1 VGINII
7 AIVNFTY
14 QRNISGC
21 RKSLKLIKAVD
32 DLNNINL
39 LPFERN
45 RYYPGKL
52 LTSADFLS
60 EQLYVGNKRRFMN
73 SLLYGE
79 GIVCGLSVQN
89 LDDTSLMVESG
100 VAVDGQGRESV
111 LENSIVRKLSAIE
124 GYDVVNSN
132 RLVLCLA
139 YDESDIQPVY
149 AVGSSDKE
157 SGYEMNRIRE
167 SSKIFLADADSL
179 EEDKPLESS
188 FLTSATI
195 YSDSDYAVSITMPA
209 TVPSGHG
216 VNAVIRIEK
225 LSDEDKSIQLTGV
238 FGAPAFTYENNG
250 HEFNVNTPEIKL
262 ANGKIRSFSYSLTSR
277 SSDAAE
283 TIILGKP
290 EDIHL
295 KIDGEE
301 KAITDSVM
309 LHLAIVKESP
319 EYIIERELAKVSLEA
334 RSLNII
340 RDYVKL
346 AEITVERNN
355 NTAIITGVKETDV
368 KHYIPTI
375 ARDSGRREYALWFT
389 EEAETLQ
396 QSGNNEQAT
405 TSFVPLTRDPIYATG
420 ICEIPLGS
428 GDKRG
433 EVHYSGE
440 VIHGLGAGDVHV
452 DVGFECLT
460 YDAKLDKP
468 AKTTIY
474 GSPSLWEAEELPIPN
489 AELGVR
495 VLNERGSF
503 IVATRMNEQTDF
515 VVLLVRW
522 VATKLPNSENLSIV
536 QQLESDASISPML
549 PTIVVSPNE
558 SRFIDV
564 RFKNMS
570 PVALSYELTE
580 KNAGQI
586 SVDGIYTAS
595 NKEGVHEIHI
605 YSSDNPFIS
614 TYAYVVVKKKDSED
628 HD

>member
-1 VGINII
+1 
-7 AIVNFTY
+7 
-14 QRNISGC
+14 
-21 RKSLKLIKAVD
+21 
-32 DLNNINL
+32 
-39 LPFERN
+39 
-45 RYYPGKL
+45 
-52 LTSADFLS
+52 
-60 EQLYVGNKRRFMN
+60 MN

-100 VAVDGQGRESV
+100 VAVDGLGRETV

-124 GYDVVNSN
+124 GYDGVNSN
-132 RLVLCLA
+132 KLVLCLA

-149 AVGSSDKE
+149 AVGSSDVE

-179 EEDKPLESS
+179 EEEKPLESS
-188 FLTSATI
+188 FLANATI
-195 YSDSDYAVSITMPA
+195 YADADYAVSITMPA
-209 TVPSGHG
+209 TVSSGHG
-216 VNAVIRIEK
+216 VNAVIGIEK
-225 LSDEDKSIQLTGV
+225 LSDEDKSIKLTGV
-238 FGAPAFTYENNG
+238 FGAPAFTGEGGG
-250 HEFNVNTPEIKL
+250 HEFNVNIPEIKL
-262 ANGKIRSFSYSLTSR
+262 AYGKLRSFSYSLTSR
-277 SSDAAE
+277 SNDAAE

-290 EDIHL
+290 EEIHL

-301 KAITDSVM
+301 KTIADSVM

-319 EYIIERELAKVSLEA
+319 EYIIERELARISLEA
-334 RSLNII
+334 RSLNIT

-355 NTAIITGVKETDV
+355 NTAIITDVKETDV

-375 ARDSGRREYALWFT
+375 ARDSGRKEYALWFT
-389 EEAETLQ
+389 EDVAPVQQSSNSEQAET
-396 QSGNNEQAT
+396 T
-405 TSFVPLTRDPIYATG
+405 FVPPPRDPIYATG

-440 VIHGLGAGDVHV
+440 IIHGLGSGDVHV

-474 GSPSLWEAEELPIPN
+474 GAPSLWEAEELPIPD

-522 VATKLPNSENLSIV
+522 VATKLPNSENPSIV
-536 QQLESDASISPML
+536 QQLESDASISPVL

-564 RFKNMS
+564 RFKNMA

-628 HD
+628 HE

>member
-1 VGINII
+1 VG
-7 AIVNFTY
+7 
-14 QRNISGC
+14 
-21 RKSLKLIKAVD
+21 

-60 EQLYVGNKRRFMN
+60 EQLYIGNKRRFMN

-100 VAVDGQGRESV
+100 VAVDGLGRESV
-111 LENSIVRKLSAIE
+111 LESSIVRKLSAIE
-124 GYDVVNSN
+124 GYDEANSD
-132 RLVLCLA
+132 RLILCLG
-139 YDESDIQPVY
+139 YDEADIQPVY

-167 SSKIFLADADSL
+167 GSKVFLIDADKL
-179 EEDKPLESS
+179 TEDRTSESG
-188 FLTSATI
+188 FLSSATI
-195 YSDSDYAVSITMPA
+195 YEDADYSVSITMPA
-209 TVPSGHG
+209 IAPGGHIIK
-216 VNAVIRIEK
+216 AVIDIEK
-225 LSDEDKSIQLTGV
+225 LSDEDKTIQITGV
-238 FGAPAFTYENNG
+238 FGAPAFTYEGGG
-250 HEFNVNTPEIKL
+250 HEFSVSIPEIKL
-262 ANGKIRSFSYSLTSR
+262 AKDSGRSYSYALTSR
-277 SSDAAE
+277 SGDAAE
-283 TIILGKP
+283 TMILGKP
-290 EDIHL
+290 EDVTV
-295 KIDGEE
+295 KIGGEE
-301 KAITDSVM
+301 KAIAGSIM
-309 LHLAIVKESP
+309 LHLSIVSESP
-319 EYIIERELAKVSLEA
+319 EYIIERELARVSLES
-334 RSLNII
+334 RSLSTT

-355 NTAIITGVKETDV
+355 NTAIITGIRETGI
-368 KHYIPTI
+368 KYYIPAI
-375 ARDSGRREYALWFT
+375 SRDSGRKEYAEWF
-389 EEAETLQ
+389 ESESA
-396 QSGNNEQAT
+396 QSGQGSEGEQQVT
-405 TSFVPLTRDPIYATG
+405 GFVPAPREPVYATG
-420 ICEIPLGS
+420 ICEIPLGT
-428 GDKRG
+428 GDRRG

-474 GSPSLWEAEELPIPN
+474 GDPALWKSEELPIPDS
-489 AELGVR
+489 ELGVR

-503 IVATRMNEQTDF
+503 IVAARMNEQTDF

-522 VATKLPNSENLSIV
+522 VATKLPNTEAKNIAH
-536 QQLESDASISPML
+536 QLDSDASISPL
-549 PTIVVSPNE
+549 QPTIVVAPNE
-558 SRFIDV
+558 SQFIDV
-564 RFKNMS
+564 RFKNMA
-570 PVALSYELTE
+570 PVALSYELSE
-580 KNAGQI
+580 KNAGRI

-614 TYAYVVVKKKDSED
+614 TYAYVVVKKKDSEN
-628 HD
+628 HE